1 MVPKMRFSVWPSPA
15 QPTTD
20 LIEVA
25 QHADRSGWDGVYV
38 SDHFMGD
45 GGGFGAVEAPVLECT
60 ALLAYLSSATER
72 VRLGS
77 LVFGTTYRHP
87 AVLANWAATVDRLSG
102 GRLVLGLGAGWQ
114 VNEHEQYGID
124 LPGVGDRVARFEET
138 CAVTRSLLTEPT
150 TDFAGDW
157 FTLTAAVCEPK
168 PIQERLPILIGAKG
182 DRMLGLTAR
191 IADEWNSWGL
201 PEGVAERMAVLD
213 AACERHGRDPATIAR
228 STQALVLLT
237 DDTQAAAAFVE
248 SVAPRAAMAGTPR
261 QIAETVADYAEVG
274 LDEFIVPDFVL
285 GEGARKLEAL
295 DSLLEEFRALS

>member
-124 LPGVGDRVARFEET
+124 LPGVGDRVARFEEIGRAS
-138 CAVTRSLLTEPT
+138 CR
-150 TDFAGDW
+150 
-157 FTLTAAVCEPK
+157 
-168 PIQERLPILIGAKG
+168 ERVY
-182 DRMLGLTAR
+182 GL
-191 IADEWNSWGL
+191 
-201 PEGVAERMAVLD
+201 V
-213 AACERHGRDPATIAR
+213 
-228 STQALVLLT
+228 
-237 DDTQAAAAFVE
+237 
-248 SVAPRAAMAGTPR
+248 
-261 QIAETVADYAEVG
+261 
-274 LDEFIVPDFVL
+274 
-285 GEGARKLEAL
+285 
-295 DSLLEEFRALS
+295 